1 MEVRL
6 KSMLVYYFS
15 DSMEELFGKRIQ
27 VVEGDITD
35 AECVEGLKQ
44 YHFKTVINCAACV
57 KHFVNDDILDR
68 INVHGVENLVRFCSQ
83 TGRRLV
89 QISTVSIAG
98 DNVNDKF
105 PEEKTLHENE
115 LFFGQSL
122 ENKYIHTK
130 FLAEKAVLEAVA
142 EGKLDGKVIRVGNLM
157 SRHSDGEFQ
166 INFVTNG
173 FMRTLRGYAAIGKFP
188 VSAMDE
194 SEEFSPIDCT
204 AEAIVH
210 LSGVNSEFTVF
221 HACNSHRVQMGDVI
235 EVMNHCG
242 LKVDGVS
249 DEEFARGLTDALADE
264 QKNMLVSGL
273 ISYLSSDSQNTIK
286 YIDYDNVFTIKML
299 YRLGYKWPITDE
311 KYLGNAFMALKTLGF
326 FDVD

>member
-1 MEVRL
+1 
-6 KSMLVYYFS
+6 MLVYYFS
-15 DSMEELFGKRIQ
+15 DSMEDLFGKRIQ
-27 VVEGDITD
+27 VIEGDITD
-35 AECVEGLKQ
+35 AACVEGLDQ
-44 YHFKTVINCAACV
+44 YDFHTVINCAACV

-68 INVHGVENLVRFCSQ
+68 INVHGVENLIAFCSR
-83 TGRRLV
+83 TDRRLV
-89 QISTVSIAG
+89 QISTVSVAG

-105 PEEKTLHENE
+105 PEERTIHENE
-115 LFFGQSL
+115 LFFGQEL
-122 ENKYIHTK
+122 ESNKYVYTK
-130 FLAEKAVLEAVA
+130 YLAEKAVLEAVA
-142 EGKLDGKVIRVGNLM
+142 EGKLDGKIIRVGNLM

-173 FMRTLRGYAAIGKFP
+173 FMRMLRGYAAIGKFP

-204 AEAIVH
+204 AEAIVL
-210 LSGVNSEFTVF
+210 LSGTNSEFTVF

-242 LKVDGVS
+242 IMVDVVS
-249 DEEFARGLTDALADE
+249 DEEFSKGLTDALANE

-273 ISYLSSDSQNTIK
+273 ISYLSSDSENTIK
-286 YIDYDNVFTIKML
+286 YIDYDNVFTIKTL

-311 KYLGNAFMALKTLGF
+311 KYLANAFMALKTLGF
-326 FDVD
+326 FDVN

>member
-1 MEVRL
+1 
-6 KSMLVYYFS
+6 MLVYYFS
-15 DSMEELFGKRIQ
+15 DSMEEMFGKRIQ

-35 AECVEGLKQ
+35 VECVEGLKQ
-44 YHFKTVINCAACV
+44 YGFQTVINCAACV

-68 INVHGVENLVRFCSQ
+68 INVHGVENLIKFCSQ

-105 PEEKTLHENE
+105 PEEKNLHENE
-115 LFFGQSL
+115 LFFGQGL

-194 SEEFSPIDCT
+194 LEEFSPIDCT
-204 AEAIVH
+204 AEAIVR

-235 EVMNHCG
+235 EAMNHCG
-242 LKVDGVS
+242 LKVDVVS
-249 DEEFARGLTDALADE
+249 DEEFARGLADALADE

-273 ISYLSSDSQNTIK
+273 ISYLSSDSQNTVK
-286 YIDYDNVFTIKML
+286 YIDYNNVFTIKTL
-299 YRLGYKWPITDE
+299 YRLGYKWPITDD
-311 KYLGNAFMALKTLGF
+311 KYLENAFMALKTLGF
-326 FDVD
+326 FDGN